1 MRNRYNTE
9 FENRVVFVDTD
20 EPIKNFTNDRA
31 EFIGRNGSIR
41 NPEAMSKVKLSN
53 RSGAALDP
61 CTAMQVVFDL
71 GEDEEHEVIF
81 RVGAVREYDD
91 IPEMIRNFK
100 GSEYARNA
108 LDKVK
113 RYWQQTLGVLK
124 VQTPDAALNIISN
137 GWLNYQSLACRIWA
151 RSGFY
156 QSGGAFGF
164 RDQLQDTLSL
174 LYSKPAIVHQ
184 QILLNASRQFKE
196 GDVQH
201 WWHPPTGRGVRTTCS
216 DDYLW
221 LPFVTVRY
229 ISYTGDKGILDAPAN
244 FLEGRILNAGEE
256 SYYDLPIRSH
266 ETTTLYDHCVRSI
279 EHGLRFGEH
288 GIPLIGSGDWNDG
301 MDKVGEHGKGES
313 VWLAFFLYDILV
325 RFAVIAEIKNDN
337 AFAEKCRQEAKKLK
351 ANIEKNCW
359 DGQWYRR
366 AYFDDGTPLGSSTN
380 EECQID

>member
-1 MRNRYNTE
+1 MEWVLNDLRSKTQLHIITENEPTTGAILVRNRYNTE

-229 ISYTGDKGILDAPAN
+229 ISYKI
-244 FLEGRILNAGEE
+244 GRA
-256 SYYDLPIRSH
+256 H
-266 ETTTLYDHCVRSI
+266 
-279 EHGLRFGEH
+279 
-288 GIPLIGSGDWNDG
+288 
-301 MDKVGEHGKGES
+301 
-313 VWLAFFLYDILV
+313 
-325 RFAVIAEIKNDN
+325 
-337 AFAEKCRQEAKKLK
+337 
-351 ANIEKNCW
+351 
-359 DGQWYRR
+359 
-366 AYFDDGTPLGSSTN
+366 
-380 EECQID
+380 